1 MTSWGVGQLAAT
13 LMQQHAVKE
22 YQTKQKELEQQK
34 LEQQKALE
42 QAASGGQRALPDPTK
57 RNAAF
62 MPSISDAFS
71 NARSYGHYGR
81 ADDEDRMT
89 DLDLV
94 LG

>member
-1 MTSWGVGQLAAT
+1 
-13 LMQQHAVKE
+13 
-22 YQTKQKELEQQK
+22 
-34 LEQQKALE
+34 
-42 QAASGGQRALPDPTK
+42 
-57 RNAAF
+57 

-81 ADDEDRMT
+81 ADDEERMT